1 MNPRFHRSRLFKLAT
16 SLIAG
21 ACLLA
26 ACAQVPLAPRSD
38 AVETTAVPGATA
50 SMAAPA
56 PAPARLGTQWGEGLE
71 SKTRTVDIKR
81 LSDRPEGLATIGYND
96 AASVRRD
103 VGNAPERRLNL
114 QLAQGDVEWSVED
127 QGDRPLPLLRAR
139 RSSDDDGFRVS
150 GSEGQRYKL
159 RFRNLSDRRYEVLA
173 TVDGLDV
180 LTGRPG
186 SLRSGG
192 YVLDPQGTLVI
203 EGFRKSQNEVAAF
216 RFAAPGRAYA
226 ANTPSG
232 DVRNVGVIG
241 AALFELEQPAMPR
254 RPRGSGGQPN
264 AFPADGG
271 YAPAP
276 RYRNR

>member
-1 MNPRFHRSRLFKLAT
+1 MSHRFQRSRFFKLT
-16 SLIAG
+16 SLVAV
-21 ACLLA
+21 AVLLV
-26 ACAQVPLAPRSD
+26 ACAQVPQAPRSE
-38 AVETTAVPGATA
+38 AVATTAAPGAVA

-56 PAPARLGTQWGEGLE
+56 PAPARLGTQWGEGIE

-81 LSDRPEGLATIGYND
+81 LSDRPDGLATIGYND
-96 AASVRRD
+96 AAGVRRD
-103 VGNAPERRLNL
+103 IGSSPERRLNL

-127 QGDRPLPLLRAR
+127 EGDRPLPLLRAR
-139 RSSDDDGFRVS
+139 RSSGDNEGFKVA
-150 GSEGQRYKL
+150 GSEGKRYKL

-192 YVLDPQGTLVI
+192 YVLNPQSTMVI
-203 EGFRKSQNEVAAF
+203 EGFRKSQSEVAAF

-226 ANTPSG
+226 ASTEVG
-232 DVRNVGVIG
+232 DVRNIGVIG
-241 AALFELEQPAMPR
+241 AAVFELAQPDVPR
-254 RPRGSGGQPN
+254 RPRGSSGQPN

-271 YAPAP
+271 YAPPP
-276 RYRNR
+276 RYRQ

>member
-1 MNPRFHRSRLFKLAT
+1 MTRHFHRSRFFKLAA
-16 SLIAG
+16 SFAAG
-21 ACLLA
+21 VLLLA
-26 ACAQVPLAPRSD
+26 ACAPMPHANRSESASV
-38 AVETTAVPGATA
+38 AVTPSA
-50 SMAAPA
+50 SVLEPAPA
-56 PAPARLGTQWGEGLE
+56 RAPARLGTQWGEGLE

-103 VGNAPERRLNL
+103 TGSNPERRLNL

-127 QGDRPLPLLRAR
+127 QSGRPLPLLRAH
-139 RSSDDDGFRVS
+139 RSNDGDGFKVS
-150 GSEGQRYKL
+150 GSEGQRYTL

-180 LTGRPG
+180 LTGKPG

-192 YVLDPQGTLVI
+192 YVLNPQESITI

-216 RFAAPGRAYA
+216 RFAAQGRAYA
-226 ANTPSG
+226 ANTPAG
-232 DVRNVGVIG
+232 DVRNIGVIG
-241 AALFELEQPAMPR
+241 SALFELEQPDAPR
-254 RPRGSGGQPN
+254 RPRGPSGQPN
-264 AFPADGG
+264 AFPGDGG

-276 RYRNR
+276 RYRTQ